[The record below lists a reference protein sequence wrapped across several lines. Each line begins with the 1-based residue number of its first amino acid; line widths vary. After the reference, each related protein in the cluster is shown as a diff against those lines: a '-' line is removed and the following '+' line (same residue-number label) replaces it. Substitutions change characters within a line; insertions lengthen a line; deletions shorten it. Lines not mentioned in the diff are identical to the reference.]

1 LNDFFSICRL
11 TAMSEKQTVDTMSTV
26 RKQRMLQFSDLL
38 PIPMARFWRM
48 VRATLMLSVAG
59 LFVGMTTVK
68 AAHALDRPQATVELM
83 HDIIQT
89 PQVTAL
95 PHTKIIW
102 MEVTAYCPCT
112 KCCGPHASGTTASGK
127 SVDYNTGRFVAADTA
142 LLPFGSKVIV
152 PGYTQGPVE
161 VIDRGSAIK
170 GNRLDVFF
178 PTHEQAMSWGRQWIP
193 VTVLD

>member
-1 LNDFFSICRL
+1 
-11 TAMSEKQTVDTMSTV
+11 MSEKLTIDTTSIV
-26 RKQRMLQFSDLL
+26 RRQRMLQFSDLL
-38 PIPMARFWRM
+38 PIPIAKLWRLLR
-48 VRATLMLSVAG
+48 VSMLLSGAA
-59 LFVGMTTVK
+59 LFIGMTTVH
-68 AAHALDRPQATVELM
+68 AARALDRPQSQAPAAGELM

-89 PQVTAL
+89 PQVTSL
-95 PHTKIIW
+95 PQTKIVW

-127 SVDYNTGRFVAADTA
+127 PVSYNAGRFVAADTT

-152 PGYTQGPVE
+152 PGYGAMPVE

-170 GNRLDVFF
+170 GNHLDVFF
-178 PTHEQAMSWGRQWIP
+178 PTHEQAVTWGRQWIP

>member
-1 LNDFFSICRL
+1 
-11 TAMSEKQTVDTMSTV
+11 MSEKLTVDTMSTV

-38 PIPMARFWRM
+38 PIPMARFWRL
-48 VRATLMLSVAG
+48 VRATLMLGTAG
-59 LFVGMTTVK
+59 LFIGMTTVK
-68 AAHALDRPQATVELM
+68 AAHALDRPQESVELM

-127 SVDYNTGRFVAADTA
+127 SVNYNAGRFVAADTA

-152 PGYTQGPVE
+152 PGYGQMPVE

-178 PTHEQAMSWGRQWIP
+178 PTHEQATSWGRQWIP
-193 VTVLD
+193 VTILD